1 MEPLYAMSIQI
12 TSTEPEIFC
21 GKVGFSVEKSGA
33 AWYNRNMTVR
43 FSPEAARREM
53 TPVDNL
59 FFTVYMPEADGMFV
73 KVYLYGLM
81 QCYHISLADDSI
93 AEMLGISE
101 SEVRCAF
108 VYWQAKGLVRI
119 VAEEPLTVEYLLSEQ
134 PALTTATAV
143 KYRPF
148 VDALNALLAPRQLDL
163 REMKAMYDVVELYG
177 IEEAAALELV
187 AYCIEQKGK
196 RVSANYILAVAQTWN
211 EQGIVTPA
219 QAKESLES
227 YRAKKHGATEVLLRW
242 NKRRKP
248 TQDEMDLYDKWR
260 NEWGFDEEAILA
272 VCPQLV
278 EVGTPTFAILNDRLE
293 QMRERNL
300 STATE
305 IEQQSQQELDDREF
319 CKLVFRRLGKVELP
333 SRTDVAQ
340 MTMFRVD
347 KGISPEAI
355 LLAADDCRSAERP
368 LGVLKKRL
376 IDWSAQGIVSVEDA
390 KRALETAPKPQISG
404 RKKKDYGF
412 GNYQQNPV
420 RMEDLKDIIVDLNED
435 L

>member
-1 MEPLYAMSIQI
+1 M
-12 TSTEPEIFC
+12 
-21 GKVGFSVEKSGA
+21 
-33 AWYNRNMTVR
+33 
-43 FSPEAARREM
+43 
-53 TPVDNL
+53 
-59 FFTVYMPEADGMFV
+59 
-73 KVYLYGLM
+73 
-81 QCYHISLADDSI
+81 
-93 AEMLGISE
+93 
-101 SEVRCAF
+101 
-108 VYWQAKGLVRI
+108 
-119 VAEEPLTVEYLLSEQ
+119 
-134 PALTTATAV
+134 